1 MISTKHKDYLDPQY
15 SVTEVENYNEAALDQ
30 HRVWWLYHRNLIT
43 GVGRITKRSLNGVG
57 KFYHVPANEL
67 VFLPKSLV
75 GEIEERIPMTKIEP
89 HGLNIVLKFWM
100 KMNPDKLFRDFS
112 LEEHERLYRS
122 IRRLR
127 IIWN

>member
-1 MISTKHKDYLDPQY
+1 MISTKASKICCEDI
-15 SVTEVENYNEAALDQ
+15 SKIENYTEAALDT
-30 HRVWWLYHRNLIT
+30 HRVWKVYHKNLIT
-43 GVGRITKRSLNGVG
+43 GVGRIPKKSLNSIG
-57 KFYHVPANEL
+57 KYYKVPASEL